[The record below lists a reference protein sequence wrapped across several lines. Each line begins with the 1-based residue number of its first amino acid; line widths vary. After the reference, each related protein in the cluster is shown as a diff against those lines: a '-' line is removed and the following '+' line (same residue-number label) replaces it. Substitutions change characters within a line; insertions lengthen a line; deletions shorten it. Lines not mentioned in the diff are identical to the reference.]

1 MEGDLEKSDG
11 QVTQEKG
18 VTMGQ
23 EAFKTRFMGGYDKD
37 DVQEQ
42 IQRMRDEAMDEQARL
57 KKIIAEKD
65 SRITELN
72 KRLELKEEQ
81 QERLEEEIK
90 NKYQIYIDK
99 YDSIAK
105 LVFEAQVRA
114 DDMVKDATDE
124 CEKLRKK
131 TWAECNRMRE
141 EAEEEARR
149 TIDSIQQEVDDKLAE
164 GKKRYVAVQNELNE
178 IVELINQ
185 AQKRFMASY
194 KEVHNIINAMPESLS
209 DMEYEE
215 DAETEV

>member
-1 MEGDLEKSDG
+1 
-11 QVTQEKG
+11 
-18 VTMGQ
+18 MGQ

-105 LVFEAQVRA
+105 LVSGAQVRA
-114 DDMVKDATDE
+114 DDMVKNATDE

>member
-1 MEGDLEKSDG
+1 
-11 QVTQEKG
+11 
-18 VTMGQ
+18 MGQ

-114 DDMVKDATDE
+114 DDMVKNATDE

-141 EAEEEARR
+141 E
-149 TIDSIQQEVDDKLAE
+149 AE